1 MAAKKHGRHIPSVM
15 LRVDAAFAVLVAK
28 KAEEAGVTIT
38 EMTRHITEMLQP
50 AAELEKQ
57 VAKEDRPAKKK

>member
-1 MAAKKHGRHIPSVM
+1 MARKKQGRHIASVM
-15 LRVDAAFAVLVAK
+15 LRVDAGFAVLVAR

-50 AAELEKQ
+50 AAELEKEA
-57 VAKEDRPAKKK
+57 AKNDRASAKR